1 MQHMIV
7 LPVTLPPSAAIVDLR
22 SGQRWAGQ
30 DIEAVARARGDIL
43 LRNGISRGDRCV
55 IAHAGAA
62 DALLWI
68 FAAWATGLTAIVV
81 NPAITAFE
89 RANIVAR
96 AQPSIWIG
104 SDGPEVLRTGHSGHR
119 QTPRP
124 LGPDDPALVLMTSG
138 TTGVPKGITHTLRSL
153 HARIAL
159 NLAAIGPAPL
169 DESLCV
175 LPVFFGH
182 GLIGNCLTPLAA
194 GGRLHLWT
202 SPTAAELVGFATVL
216 SDLGITFMSSVPA
229 FWKLAMRMSA
239 PPPRPAGRIHV
250 GSSPLSVPHWEA
262 IAGWA
267 GTRDV
272 WNMFGM
278 TETANWIG
286 GAALDEA
293 CGRDG
298 YVGRPWGGRIAVLDG
313 DGQVRDR
320 GRGEALVLSPSI
332 MSGYLDQP
340 EQTDAAFAGPWFRT
354 GDIGEI
360 DDDGGL
366 TLVGRIK
373 FEINRAGIKI
383 QAEEID
389 MMLERHPD
397 VAEACAFGLPDPA
410 SGEAVAAA
418 IVPVAG
424 RHLDLGALRA
434 WCHSQARAEAVPVR
448 LFVVSEIPRNE
459 RGKVV
464 RDKVRVLV
472 AGSGGAA

>member
-1 MQHMIV
+1 MSI
-7 LPVTLPPSAAIVDLR
+7 LPAMFPSSAAMVDLR
-22 SGQRWAGQ
+22 SGQGWTGH
-30 DIEAVARARGDIL
+30 DIEAEARARGNIL
-43 LRNGISRGDRCV
+43 LRNGVARGDRCV
-55 IAHAGAA
+55 IAPAGAA
-62 DALLWI
+62 DALLWM
-68 FAAWATGLTAIVV
+68 FAAWETGLTAIVV
-81 NPAITAFE
+81 NPAITTVE

-96 AQPSIWIG
+96 ARPSVWIG
-104 SDGPEVLRTGHSGHR
+104 SDGPEVLLSRRSAHR
-119 QTPRP
+119 QAPRP
-124 LGPDDPALVLMTSG
+124 SDPDDPALVLMTSG
-138 TTGVPKGITHTLRSL
+138 TTGVPKGIVHTLRSL

-169 DESLCV
+169 TETLCV

-202 SPTAAELVGFATVL
+202 SPTAAELVDFATRL
-216 SDLGITFMSSVPA
+216 SDQSITFMSSVPA

-239 PPPRPAGRIHV
+239 PPQRPPRRIHV
-250 GSSPLSVPHWEA
+250 GSSPLSLPQWEA
-262 IAGWA
+262 IAGWS
-267 GTRDV
+267 GTGDV

-286 GAALDEA
+286 GAPLSEA
-293 CGRDG
+293 RGRDG

-320 GRGEALVLSPSI
+320 GRGEAVVLSPSI

-340 EQTDAAFAGPWFRT
+340 DPTRAAFAGPWFRT

-418 IVPVAG
+418 VVPIAG
-424 RHLDLGALRA
+424 RHLDVAALRS
-434 WCHSQARAEAVPVR
+434 WCRSQVRAEAVPVR
-448 LFVVSEIPRNE
+448 LFVVPDIPRNE
-459 RGKVV
+459 RGKVLRDQV
-464 RDKVRVLV
+464 RALV
-472 AGSGGAA
+472 AGPGSTG